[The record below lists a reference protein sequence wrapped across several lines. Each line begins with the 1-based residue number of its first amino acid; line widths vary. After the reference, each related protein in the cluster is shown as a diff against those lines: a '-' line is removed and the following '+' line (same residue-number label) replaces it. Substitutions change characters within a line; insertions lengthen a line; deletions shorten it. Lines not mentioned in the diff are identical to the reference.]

1 MVNIKTDLRNDGVRK
16 FFEAFESDTD
26 AFRQT
31 LDPEIEWCPID
42 EARVPLHGVDAAVRN
57 RDAWLETWDEHRLEV
72 EEVVERRDSV
82 VALVHIAG
90 RGRGS
95 GVRVDVRFYAQM
107 RVRDGRIAYI
117 FDHED
122 RESALQAA
130 GLTNGE

>member
-1 MVNIKTDLRNDGVRK
+1 M
-16 FFEAFESDTD
+16 
-26 AFRQT
+26 
-31 LDPEIEWCPID
+31 
-42 EARVPLHGVDAAVRN
+42 PLHGVDAAVRN
-57 RDAWLETWDEHRLEV
+57 RDAWLEPWDEHRLEV

-122 RESALQAA
+122 RKSALQAA
-130 GLTNGE
+130 GLTNGD